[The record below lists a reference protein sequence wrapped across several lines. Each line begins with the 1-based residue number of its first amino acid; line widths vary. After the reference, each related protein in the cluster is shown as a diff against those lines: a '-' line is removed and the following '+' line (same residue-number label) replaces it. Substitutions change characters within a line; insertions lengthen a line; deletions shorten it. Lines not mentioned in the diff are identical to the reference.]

1 MGKRHPNLPAWK
13 WRSNP
18 QSHQS
23 SAHQALNLIAI
34 PMMVLAFL
42 LLVSGVFS
50 ENAVSAS
57 IGLLALFAGMALQ
70 HQGRKL
76 EARAGNA
83 QRSQTF

>member
-1 MGKRHPNLPAWK
+1 MGKRHPNLPAWQ
-13 WRSNP
+13 WRSTPQNP
-18 QSHQS
+18 LSP
-23 SAHQALNLIAI
+23 AHQALNLIAI

-42 LLVSGVFS
+42 LLAWGVFS
-50 ENAVSAS
+50 ENAVTAC

-76 EARAGNA
+76 EDRTA